1 MFKTIKILNERSE
14 TMGRILLTGASGY
27 IGGHLKDQLKTDHD
41 IIAISRNTNNKE
53 NEKNVTWKAADLF
66 DLNEITEVMEGIDTA
81 IYLVHSMMPNAK
93 LTQANFED
101 MDALLADNFARAA
114 KKQGVK
120 HIIFMSGLIPNEND
134 LSAHLRSRLEC
145 EKILGSYG
153 IPVSTLRAGLI
164 IGAKGSSYPI
174 LKRLVERLPGMI
186 LPSWAYNMI
195 APVSIN
201 DVINKLALLVERA
214 PQQNETFDVTG
225 PEIMNY
231 KELIQRTAAVLNKRL
246 PIVDLPIIPIWI
258 SRYWVQRISQVPKE
272 MVYPLM
278 NSLVHDMIPQPKRI
292 HPDISFGE
300 TSYEESV
307 QQALNEENKMNQ
319 KQSKSKKTTR
329 KKNKEQIKDVRAI
342 SRFKM
347 PESYSIDDVS
357 KIYANFINNMTL
369 HLVNSNINGHEFDI
383 KLPFTNQSIL
393 KMECD
398 TQTSSKDI
406 FVYKIVGGKLALSNN
421 GGNARLEFRRILDT
435 NEVIIALHE
444 YEPTLPWIV
453 YKLMQANI
461 HKTIMELFVNH
472 MNKLAEQ
479 EQQVSTKSERLIKN
493 ISMSTGAVVGA
504 YIGSKIYRRIKS

>member
-1 MFKTIKILNERSE
+1 MS
-14 TMGRILLTGASGY
+14 RILLTGASGY

-41 IIAISRNTNNKE
+41 IIAISRNINNKE

-120 HIIFMSGLIPNEND
+120 HIIFMSGLIPNNND

-246 PIVDLPIIPIWI
+246 LIVDLPIIPIWS
-258 SRYWVQRISQVPKE
+258 SRYWVQLISQVPKE

-278 NSLVHDMIPQPKRI
+278 NSLVHDMIPQPKHM

-342 SRFKM
+342 SRFKV
-347 PESYSIDDVS
+347 PESYSIDEVS
-357 KIYANFINNMTL
+357 KIYANFINNITL
-369 HLVNSNINGHEFDI
+369 HLVNGNINGHEFDI

-398 TQTSSKDI
+398 TQMSSKDI

-435 NEVIIALHE
+435 DEVIIALQE

-479 EQQVSTKSERLIKN
+479 EQQASTKSEQLFRI
-493 ISMSTGAVVGA
+493 IVMSTGAIFGA
-504 YIGSKIYRRIKS
+504 YIGSKIYRKIKF